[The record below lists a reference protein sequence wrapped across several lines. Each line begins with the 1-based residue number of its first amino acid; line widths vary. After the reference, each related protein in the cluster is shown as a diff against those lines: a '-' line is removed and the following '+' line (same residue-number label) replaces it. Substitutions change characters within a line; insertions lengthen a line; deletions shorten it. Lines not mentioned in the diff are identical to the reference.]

1 MAKSRMGDVP
11 AQSPRTRSRVS
22 FRQRS
27 QQLGQYLP
35 EVIGLCIDRGL
46 LNFNV
51 FSDINCACTALHF
64 DPESM
69 PGSLAGMTAAKAG
82 GQPIT
87 SDRSFSTRSA
97 MQDPHANNCAIFAL
111 AMLSS
116 STSRPPNVR
125 SGGERGNGPSGG
137 SDERTGKETRRTR
150 L

>member
-87 SDRSFSTRSA
+87 SDRSFFDKKRDARSA
-97 MQDPHANNCAIFAL
+97 CQQLRNLCPRNAKLI
-111 AMLSS
+111 
-116 STSRPPNVR
+116 NV
-125 SGGERGNGPSGG
+125 
-137 SDERTGKETRRTR
+137 
-150 L
+150 